1 MSQYAPHASLCV
13 RADRHIRQIIAVKS
27 IPMPTDTSQLE
38 FWSHVQSERIDLFH
52 GSKSRLDSLLRRS
65 EKFAGGRSL
74 LNIGCGNGY
83 LERAAQQK
91 NWKVLSVDP
100 DAKSIARLK
109 TQGIDARCGM
119 IEALPV
125 NSDSVDVVICTEVLE
140 HLLPDSMESGLK
152 EIRRILVPGGV
163 LIGTVPWRENLAD
176 NQVFCPHCNKTF
188 HRWGHHLSF
197 DESKM
202 RSVLNSYF
210 SVLKIR
216 PVYFP
221 TWNVADWKGKLA
233 IAARVAFGAAGIH
246 GSNSSLLYIARK
258 NS

>member
-1 MSQYAPHASLCV
+1 MSTETP
-13 RADRHIRQIIAVKS
+13 
-27 IPMPTDTSQLE
+27 QLE
-38 FWSHVQSERIDLFH
+38 FWSRVQSERIDVFH

-65 EKFAGGRSL
+65 EKFAGGRFL

-83 LERAAQQK
+83 LERTAQQK

-109 TQGIDARCGM
+109 SQGIDARCGM

-125 NSDSVDVVICTEVLE
+125 NSDSVDIVICTEV
-140 HLLPDSMESGLK
+140 
-152 EIRRILVPGGV
+152 
-163 LIGTVPWRENLAD
+163 
-176 NQVFCPHCNKTF
+176 HCNKTF

-202 RSVLNSYF
+202 RFVLNRYF

-216 PVYFP
+216 PAYFP

-233 IAARVAFGAAGIH
+233 IAARVAFGVAGIH

-258 NS
+258 KS